1 MMIWHFLAFLY
12 NRFGFF
18 STIRLG
24 NPDVCLSHVGVC
36 SFQRRE
42 ITLDELERAMF
53 NMHNSGACVADSVC
67 IRMPKAGFPAIG
79 GVILHIINVCLIQ
92 SDIPDSWKH
101 SKVHSLFKSGNLSDP
116 ANFRLIS
123 LGPVIMKVVERIVHK
138 QLYAYLSHNHLLTSS
153 QHGFRP

>member
-1 MMIWHFLAFLY
+1 MCVSPMLAYVVFNAVRSHWMSLSG
-12 NRFGFF
+12 RC
-18 STIRLG
+18 STCTIRVLVSPTAFAFACRK
-24 NPDVCLSHVGVC
+24 PDS
-36 SFQRRE
+36 
-42 ITLDELERAMF
+42 
-53 NMHNSGACVADSVC
+53 
-67 IRMPKAGFPAIG
+67 IG

-138 QLYAYLSHNHLLTSS
+138 QLYAYLSHNHLLTSY